1 VVDPKMMRADALHR
15 LADVAAVLVE
25 ETDLAGALVRIVAE
39 ATAAA
44 GADAGGLLVLNSAD
58 ELELLSATSHRAADL
73 EAWQVGAGFGPCVAC
88 MEEVSTVSAT
98 AVEAAEVW
106 PEFAEQMTTAG
117 YRYVLATPLRW
128 QGAALGGLNLFWH
141 EELSTDAETSLTV
154 AQAFADALTLGV
166 LAVRPVSVQEARTRL
181 NDALRGRVVIERA
194 KGVLAH
200 EHQLSMEAAF
210 ERLLEISEERAEPL
224 GRTAVQVVK
233 RAQDG
238 GRSSS

>member
-1 VVDPKMMRADALHR
+1 MLCTAWPTSPLSSWRRPTSRACSCGSWRRPPRPQGPTRGDSWSS
-15 LADVAAVLVE
+15 
-25 ETDLAGALVRIVAE
+25 
-39 ATAAA
+39 TAPT
-44 GADAGGLLVLNSAD
+44 SC
-58 ELELLSATSHRAADL
+58 ELLSATSHRAADL

-117 YRYVLATPLRW
+117 YRHVLATPLRW

-141 EELSTDAETSLTV
+141 EELSTDAGTSLTV

-181 NDALRGRVVIERA
+181 DDALRGRVVIERA

-224 GRTAVQVVK
+224 GRTALQVVK